1 MALNS
6 LIMAFNDDSKIV
18 YIHLFAKKTLNLNLN
33 VVSLR
38 DHSKEVA
45 RGRSVSFIPI
55 NSQHKFVVK
64 RIYSLGIPCLGIS
77 GDPHRK
83 KCE

>member
-1 MALNS
+1 MALSS

-38 DHSKEVA
+38 DHSKEAA
-45 RGRSVSFIPI
+45 RGRSVLQLLF
-55 NSQHKFVVK
+55 Q
-64 RIYSLGIPCLGIS
+64 
-77 GDPHRK
+77 
-83 KCE
+83 